1 MKTILT
7 FVLRNAL
14 GDSTNNGLS
23 SKEDSIVM
31 HYDNGLD
38 LDMIPG
44 DELVLVERT
53 LFGKQ
58 SNYAVPASILNSRRH
73 SMFGGNF
80 IYTSDSRFP
89 SDAPIKV
96 HDRLED

>member
-7 FVLRNAL
+7 SVLRNSL

-23 SKEDSIVM
+23 SKEDSIIM
-31 HYDNGLD
+31 HYGAGLD
-38 LDMIPG
+38 LDMIPD

-58 SNYAVPASILNSRRH
+58 ANYAIPAAILKSDRH

-89 SDAPIKV
+89 SDAPISV